1 MKMKYAVLMCHCDML
16 RQQHTSCEVT
26 RHFTCYIVTLC
37 RRVNSILISSASSL
51 FSFLIS
57 FRIDSSVVFDFL
69 KRLRWY
75 LYIIYFF
82 ASTYLLCATSVFSI
96 ISCIVSTGITSLSVF
111 STFPIASSIKSSL
124 TFCELSTS
132 TFAFLMAAVILSALY
147 STILPS
153 RFCTFTF
160 ITPSLY
166 KTLYTVLSLKKNMQ
180 KARLYACFMQIS
192 NTM

>member
-1 MKMKYAVLMCHCDML
+1 MEELKVFENA
-16 RQQHTSCEVT
+16 E
-26 RHFTCYIVTLC
+26 FG
-37 RRVNSILISSASSL
+37 
-51 FSFLIS
+51 
-57 FRIDSSVVFDFL
+57 SV
-69 KRLRWY
+69 R
-75 LYIIYFF
+75 
-82 ASTYLLCATSVFSI
+82 TT
-96 ISCIVSTGITSLSVF
+96 
-111 STFPIASSIKSSL
+111 
-124 TFCELSTS
+124 

-180 KARLYACFMQIS
+180 KARLYACFMQIP